1 MDWPYQK
8 GGIMENYIV
17 RIYRREEDNPRVL
30 VGVVEEVGV
39 EGNKAFTNV
48 DELLDILG
56 PKKKRELHTQ
66 RKQVTK
72 GMMKEGPINDRF

>member
-1 MDWPYQK
+1 
-8 GGIMENYIV
+8 MENYII
-17 RIYRREEDNPRVL
+17 RIYRREEDNPRIL

-56 PKKKRELHTQ
+56 PKAKASRHTQ
-66 RKQVTK
+66 RKQMTK
-72 GMMKEGPINDRF
+72 RMMKESPISDRF